1 MRVILVGHSLAH
13 SLTLS
18 STPATPE
25 MPEKVIS
32 SFKVASKTFASTTKP
47 QTSITSSAPVLRS
60 HRRSRR
66 GSTTSDQ
73 ASISLIGP
81 EMTGQQAGTV
91 FKFTEMPGHPL
102 LAAASG
108 IPADCERLFVGW
120 SGPVLDESGKKV
132 DVNNFDPERLDQIRT
147 SYQNE
152 TGSIPVFLPEDCAR
166 GYLDFCK
173 STLWPILHYQIWDDP
188 AQCIIKM
195 EQQWSE
201 FLRANEAFAEA
212 ILNVFQSGD
221 VIWIL
226 DYHLMLL
233 PGLLRRKLQTTPIGF
248 FFRTTFPSS
257 EMIRCL
263 PQATELMTGVLGAN
277 LIGFQIYAFARHFTS
292 CCTRILGIEASLQ
305 QVDFGGAPSELSV
318 VSTGVD
324 PEETHEWLKNEETV
338 AKVTRFTEM
347 YRNYRLIVGVDRI
360 YQVRGLKHKLTAFEM
375 FLQDHPEWIGKV
387 VLIQILLP
395 ESSDSGPNS
404 DLSEFLDEVA
414 RVNSKFGSLEY
425 TPFQLFQQNIELS
438 EYYALLQV
446 ADCYISTKERDSL
459 SMVPLDFILCQEFSK
474 RHGPIV
480 LSEFT
485 ALANALSTCL
495 RINPWDHAETA
506 KSINQALN
514 MSNEEKHSRHK
525 VNDLQLANF

>member
-18 STPATPE
+18 SAPAAQQDE
-25 MPEKVIS
+25 IIS
-32 SFKVASKTFASTTKP
+32 SFKVASKTFASTAKA
-47 QTSITSSAPVLRS
+47 QASIASLAPVKT

-73 ASISLIGP
+73 ASISLIGT
-81 EMTGQQAGTV
+81 EFASAQHSGSV

-108 IPADCERLFVGW
+108 LPAECECVFVGW
-120 SGPVLDESGKKV
+120 SGPVLDETSKLV
-132 DVNNFDPERLDQIRT
+132 DVSSFQSERLNQIRA
-147 SYQNE
+147 SYHQQ
-152 TGSIPVFLPEDCAR
+152 TGSVPVFLPEDCAR

-173 STLWPILHYQIWDDP
+173 RTLWPILHYQVWDDP
-188 AQCIIKM
+188 EQCLRM
-195 EQQWSE
+195 EQQWPE

-248 FFRTTFPSS
+248 YFRTTFPSS
-257 EMIRCL
+257 EMFRCL
-263 PQATELMTGVLGAN
+263 PQAKELMSGVLGAN

-292 CCTRILGIEASLQ
+292 CSTRILGIEASLQ
-305 QVDFGGAPSELSV
+305 QVDFGGAPSELTV

-324 PEETHEWLKNEETV
+324 PEETREWLQNEETV
-338 AKVTRFTEM
+338 ARVARFTEM
-347 YRNYRLIVGVDRI
+347 FRDYRVIVGVDRI

-375 FLQDHPEWIGKV
+375 FLQQHPEWIGKA

-395 ESSDSGPNS
+395 ESTDSGPNS

-459 SMVPLDFILCQEFSK
+459 SLVPLDFVLCQEYSGK
-474 RHGPIV
+474 KGPIV

-495 RINPWDHAETA
+495 RINPWDHAEIA
-506 KSINQALN
+506 ESINRALV
-514 MSNEEKHSRHK
+514 MSLREKQSRHE
-525 VNDLQLANF
+525 VRSVRFS